1 MLRVVVP
8 YDLVLALTQ
17 SHTSML
23 GRCLLHW
30 GGCRSSRAW
39 LARARISP
47 VQGESSG
54 RGRTALVSWCSAA
67 PAAAHTFGSWSKG
80 TECEIGASAGARRRR
95 SARACLPSSGV
106 WGRTNLCQTEKNLVV
121 FIRARALL
129 QLSWQKAAL
138 FPAEIPK
145 HLPVSRLLAARNPTR
160 CRDCRGKAA
169 RYWSGRRRAGK
180 YLCKAHRAQR
190 LAHAVSAGGGEGKE
204 GLAFSR
210 IKSQKSIRCL
220 FLAKLKRF
228 LSSRECG
235 DLLPD

>member
-23 GRCLLHW
+23 GRCLLNW
-30 GGCRSSRAW
+30 GGWRSSRAW

-54 RGRTALVSWCSAA
+54 RGRTALVSWSSAA

-138 FPAEIPK
+138 SFLLRSPSTSQSPGYSQPGT
-145 HLPVSRLLAARNPTR
+145 LPDAVIAVEKQLVTGAAGDAQANI
-160 CRDCRGKAA
+160 CA
-169 RYWSGRRRAGK
+169 RHTEPSAWHTLSLPEEERGRRVLPSAE
-180 YLCKAHRAQR
+180 LNHRN
-190 LAHAVSAGGGEGKE
+190 LYGVY
-204 GLAFSR
+204 F
-210 IKSQKSIRCL
+210 
-220 FLAKLKRF
+220 
-228 LSSRECG
+228 
-235 DLLPD
+235 

>member
-1 MLRVVVP
+1 MGGGAPEPGWPEPASPLSRGRAAGEAGPRWCRGAALRP
-8 YDLVLALTQ
+8 Q
-17 SHTSML
+17 PHTHSAAGRKAPSVKSCPRL
-23 GRCLLHW
+23 PAELRCLGQNKSLPD
-30 GGCRSSRAW
+30 REEPRRVYPSSSA
-39 LARARISP
+39 AA
-47 VQGESSG
+47 
-54 RGRTALVSWCSAA
+54 ALVAESCS
-67 PAAAHTFGSWSKG
+67 
-80 TECEIGASAGARRRR
+80 
-95 SARACLPSSGV
+95 
-106 WGRTNLCQTEKNLVV
+106 
-121 FIRARALL
+121 
-129 QLSWQKAAL
+129 L